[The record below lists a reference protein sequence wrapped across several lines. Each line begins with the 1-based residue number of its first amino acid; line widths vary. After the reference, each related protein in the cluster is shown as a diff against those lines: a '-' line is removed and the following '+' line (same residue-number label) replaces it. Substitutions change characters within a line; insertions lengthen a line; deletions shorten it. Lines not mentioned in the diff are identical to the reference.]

1 MSTAAVS
8 LERVHGTRHKRII
21 VSCHHGLSAII
32 GTAGAAILPDAVAI
46 QVALSR
52 HRAEQPHC
60 RCIRDLEAR
69 YGIAHGNGARAT
81 PGARADAG
89 PGRRRRVIRLEREGK
104 RASEASAASDGHKNP
119 HGDAESASD
128 APSDAADAAGN
139 ERPKQRP
146 NQNPH
151 GEAENGDTSDAPDAS
166 DAEIHPYSKR
176 GTPRCRGCGRVISAI
191 NPTGFCG
198 ACLVR
203 GNAA

>member
-89 PGRRRRVIRLEREGK
+89 PGRRRRDGGRASPPTQREGLK
-104 RASEASAASDGHKNP
+104 NRFAKNGISGAKIPRGQMRKPQDRYTGGSPFRNGSAP
-119 HGDAESASD
+119 E
-128 APSDAADAAGN
+128 P
-139 ERPKQRP
+139 
-146 NQNPH
+146 
-151 GEAENGDTSDAPDAS
+151 
-166 DAEIHPYSKR
+166 
-176 GTPRCRGCGRVISAI
+176 GR
-191 NPTGFCG
+191 
-198 ACLVR
+198 
-203 GNAA
+203 